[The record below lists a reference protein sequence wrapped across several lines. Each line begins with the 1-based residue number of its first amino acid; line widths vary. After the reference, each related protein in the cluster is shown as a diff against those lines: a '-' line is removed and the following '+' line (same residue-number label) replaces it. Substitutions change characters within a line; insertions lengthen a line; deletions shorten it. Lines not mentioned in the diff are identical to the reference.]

1 MPNRAIQ
8 RAKQKRGAS
17 LGQSSRLYM
26 LNGVMRPGAGGFG
39 KTNPSVGSM
48 KTLNLVK
55 LTRTAR
61 KSYLQ
66 TTFSR
71 ASGNNV
77 TGGST
82 FKSNGSSSLLTFY

>member
-26 LNGVMRPGAGGFG
+26 LNGMMRPGAGGFG
-39 KTNPSVGSM
+39 KTNPSIGSM
-48 KTLNLVK
+48 KTLNFVK

-61 KSYLQ
+61 KSYLE

-71 ASGNNV
+71 ASGNNT

-82 FKSNGSSSLLTFY
+82 FKSKDSFSLLTFY